1 MTRETTVRAAAAAS
15 PVTFSRIPAASLS
28 TAVPIIT
35 RLLPHQG
42 SIEVQ
47 HDQAGKEH
55 AWHTHPTDETLVI
68 LEGKV
73 RFYHEAGE
81 RICEPGDVIHLPAE
95 VRHGSVA
102 LDGGAVYLIAMQAHS
117 PEALAAAVTA
127 DRAHGEPIH
136 VDA

>member
-1 MTRETTVRAAAAAS
+1 MNTHVNTHIAT
-15 PVTFSRIPAASLS
+15 PITFSRIPAASLS
-28 TAVPIIT
+28 SAAPIIA

-47 HDQAGKEH
+47 HDQEGKEH
-55 AWHTHPTDETLVI
+55 AWHTHPTNETLVI

-81 RICEPGDVIHLPAE
+81 RICTPGDVIHLPAH

-117 PEALAAAVTA
+117 PEELA
-127 DRAHGEPIH
+127 H